1 MSSARIGVRGALLC
15 AAVVLVGTEQWA
27 LAQSAGIQSSGGA
40 SPFDTLR
47 FRPIGPATM
56 AGRIDDFAVLES
68 DPATFYVAA
77 ATGGLWKTT
86 NNGTT
91 FETVFDDESTSS
103 IGDVAIAS
111 TDANLVWVGTG
122 ENNNRQSS
130 SWGEGVFKSTDGG
143 KSWANMGLKDSHH
156 IARVVIDPV
165 DHDVVYAAALGSLWA
180 AGGERGVY
188 GTTDG
193 GDTWDLLLEVDEDTG
208 ATDLLMD
215 PTNNKVLYAATY
227 QRRRSAWGFNG
238 GGPGSAIYK
247 SPDAGESWT
256 ELTAGLPEGPKGRIG
271 LDIYRKNSN
280 VLYARIE
287 HPDDGGVYRTDD
299 AGATWEQMS
308 DTNPRPMYF
317 SQIRIDPEDDHRI
330 YVLGVQ
336 LFVSDDAGR
345 TFRTTG
351 APRIHVDF
359 HAMWI
364 DPADSRHLM
373 LGGDGGVGVSYDR
386 SETYVFLNNMPLAQ
400 FYHAS
405 FDMQTP
411 YTVCGGLQD
420 NNTWCGPSAT
430 RSSRGIVNDDWF
442 IVGGG
447 DGFVALVDPTDP
459 NVLYAESQGGRMNRV
474 DRVTDERKAIRPEPV
489 PDATEYR
496 WNWDAPMVMSPHDPS
511 TIYVAANRV
520 FKTTDRGHVWE
531 AISPDLTTATDRDE
545 LELMG
550 VMGSDITIA
559 RNDGVGAYGTL
570 TTFAESARVEGLY
583 YTGSDDGQVQVS
595 RNGGASWTNVT
606 GNFSG
611 VPANTYVS
619 RVEPSKFADGTVYV
633 TFDGHRASDFTAY
646 VYASR
651 NYGQAWESM
660 GGSLP
665 EGETVRTITEDTR
678 NPDVL
683 YLGTERGL
691 FMMTDRGGS
700 WTRVKANLPTVPIYE
715 IAVHPRDNDLIL
727 ATHGRSIWILDDLTP
742 VQEFERARRS
752 ASHLFQVPAATQFN
766 VAGDRTNSTGDRWF
780 AGENPSPGAPLTYYL
795 ADGAETISMTVR
807 DRTGVVVRTLESDD
821 IDADDDADD
830 DGEAETGPG
839 IHVVHWDLRVQP
851 VPDRGL
857 GGGFGTTRNG
867 PFVLPGEYRVT
878 LNVDGRDV
886 GTQTAQVVG
895 DPAIEIAD
903 ADRREQF
910 EASMA
915 LHALH
920 ERADEATRA
929 VTAAYDQ
936 MSALREGLTLDEAEE
951 VPAAVMIRLDELDEA
966 LNPVGRRF
974 GVDVARRFRQ
984 QNVRSQVTRLKRAV
998 MSSTSRPTET
1008 QVRRIGESRTALGE
1022 AIDEAN
1028 AVIGD
1033 VRSFYSELVKQGL
1046 YPADL
1051 KQISPIT
1058 SGTRE

>member
-1 MSSARIGVRGALLC
+1 MSPARIGVRGVLLC
-15 AAVVLVGTEQWA
+15 AAIWLAVTGQSVLS
-27 LAQSAGIQSSGGA
+27 QSADDA

-47 FRPIGPATM
+47 FRQIGPATM
-56 AGRIDDFAVLES
+56 AGRIDDFAVLEE
-68 DPATFYVAA
+68 DPSTFYVAT

-103 IGDVAIAS
+103 IGDVAIAPS
-111 TDANLVWVGTG
+111 DPNLVWVGTG

-143 KSWANMGLKDSHH
+143 KTWTNMGLVESRH
-156 IARVVIDPV
+156 IARIIVDPV
-165 DHDVVYAAALGSLWA
+165 DHDVVYVAALGSVWA

-188 GTTDG
+188 RTSDG
-193 GDTWDLLLEVDEDTG
+193 GLTWDLLLEVDADTG
-208 ATDLLMD
+208 ATELLMD

-238 GGPGSAIYK
+238 GGTGSAIHK
-247 SPDAGESWT
+247 STDAGESWI
-256 ELTAGLPEGPKGRIG
+256 ELTDGLPEGAKGRIG
-271 LDIYRKNSN
+271 LDIYRKNPN
-280 VLYARIE
+280 VLYARVQ

-299 AGATWEQMS
+299 AGATWERMS

-345 TFRTTG
+345 TFRNTG

-364 DPADSRHLM
+364 NPADSRHVI
-373 LGGDGGVGVSYDR
+373 LGGDGGVGISYDR

-400 FYHAS
+400 FYRAS

-447 DGFVALVDPTDP
+447 DGFVALVDPTDS
-459 NVLYAESQGGRMNRV
+459 NVLYAESQSGRMNRV
-474 DRVTDERKAIRPEPV
+474 DRATNERKAIRPEPL

-496 WNWDAPMVMSPHDPS
+496 WNWDTPMVMSPHDPS
-511 TIYVAANRV
+511 TIFVAANRV

-531 AISPDLTTATDRDE
+531 AISEDLTTATDRDE

-550 VMGSDITIA
+550 VMGSEITIA
-559 RNDGVGAYGTL
+559 RNDGVGAYGTISA
-570 TTFAESARVEGLY
+570 FAESARVEGLY
-583 YTGSDDGQVQVS
+583 YSGSDDGQVQVS
-595 RNGGASWTNVT
+595 RDGGVSWTNVT
-606 GNFSG
+606 PNVSG
-611 VPANTYVS
+611 VPALTYVS
-619 RVEPSKFADGTVYV
+619 RVEPSKFADGTVYL
-633 TFDGHRASDFTAY
+633 TFDGHRSSDFTAY

-651 NYGQAWESM
+651 NYGQSWESI
-660 GGSLP
+660 GGGLP
-665 EGETVRTITEDTR
+665 EGEVARTITEDVE

-691 FMMTDRGGS
+691 FVTTDRGGR

-727 ATHGRSIWILDDLTP
+727 ATHGRAIWILDDLTP
-742 VQEFERARRS
+742 IQEFERARRA
-752 ASHLFQVPAATQFN
+752 ASHFFEVPAATQFN
-766 VAGDRTNSTGDRWF
+766 AAGDRTGSVGDRWF
-780 AGENPSPGAPLTYYL
+780 TGENPTPGAPLTYYL
-795 ADGAETISMTVR
+795 ADGVDTVSMTVR
-807 DRTGVVVRTLESDD
+807 DRTGVVVRTLDGDEV
-821 IDADDDADD
+821 DAK
-830 DGEAETGPG
+830 TGSG

-851 VPDRGL
+851 VPDTGQ
-857 GGGFGTTRNG
+857 GGGFGTTVNG
-867 PFVLPGEYRVT
+867 PFVVPGEYRVT
-878 LNVDGRDV
+878 LNIDGRDV
-886 GTQTAQVVG
+886 GTQPVQVAG

-910 EASMA
+910 EAAMA

-920 ERADEATRA
+920 ERADEALSA
-929 VTAAYDQ
+929 VTAAYEELDTLRD
-936 MSALREGLTLDEAEE
+936 ALGEAEG
-951 VPAAVMIRLDELDEA
+951 VPETVMTRFGELDEA
-966 LNPVGRRF
+966 LEPVRQLF
-974 GVDVARRFRQ
+974 GVDVSGFGQ
-984 QNVRSQVTRLKRAV
+984 QNVRSRVTRLKREV

-1008 QVRRIGESRTALGE
+1008 QVRRVAESRTALGD
-1022 AIDEAN
+1022 AIGEAN

-1033 VRSFYSELVKQGL
+1033 VRSFYGELVEQNL
-1046 YPADL
+1046 YPVDL
-1051 KQISPIT
+1051 QRIT
-1058 SGTRE
+1058 PVNSSTRE

>member
-1 MSSARIGVRGALLC
+1 MSPARIGVRGLLLC
-15 AAVVLVGTEQWA
+15 AVVWLVVLGQPVRT
-27 LAQSAGIQSSGGA
+27 QSADDA
-40 SPFDTLR
+40 TPFDTLS
-47 FRPIGPATM
+47 FRQIGPATM

-68 DPATFYVAA
+68 DPSTFYVAT

-103 IGDVAIAS
+103 IGSVAIAP
-111 TDANLVWVGTG
+111 TDGNLVWVGTG

-143 KSWANMGLKDSHH
+143 TSWANMGLVDSRH
-156 IARVVIDPV
+156 IARIVVDPV
-165 DHDVVYAAALGSLWA
+165 DHDVVYVAALGSLWA

-188 GTTDG
+188 RTTDG
-193 GDTWDLLLEVDEDTG
+193 GATWDLMLEVDEDTG

-238 GGPGSAIYK
+238 GGDGSGIHK
-247 SPDAGESWT
+247 STDGGENWT
-256 ELTAGLPEGPKGRIG
+256 ELTDGLPEGPMGRIG
-271 LDIYRKNSN
+271 LDLYRKNPN

-287 HPDDGGVYRTDD
+287 HPDEGGIYRTDD
-299 AGATWEQMS
+299 AGATWQQMS

-317 SQIRIDPEDDHRI
+317 SQIRIDPQDDHRI

-345 TFRTTG
+345 TFRNTG

-364 DPADSRHLM
+364 DPADSRRLL
-373 LGGDGGVGVSYDR
+373 LGGDGGVGISYDR
-386 SETYVFLNNMPLAQ
+386 SETYVFLNNMALAQ

-405 FDMQTP
+405 YDMQTP

-447 DGFVALVDPTDP
+447 DGFVALVDPTDS
-459 NVLYAESQGGRMNRV
+459 NILYAESQGGRMNRV
-474 DRVTDERKAIRPEPV
+474 DRVTNERKSIRPEPV
-489 PDATEYR
+489 PDAPAYR
-496 WNWDAPMVMSPHDPS
+496 WNWDSPLVMSPHDPA

-531 AISPDLTTATDRDE
+531 TISPDLTTATDRDE
-545 LELMG
+545 LEIMG
-550 VMGSDITIA
+550 VMGSEITIA

-570 TTFAESARVEGLY
+570 TSFAESARVAGLY
-583 YTGSDDGQVQVS
+583 YAGADDGQVQVS
-595 RNGGASWTNVT
+595 RDGGASWTNVT
-606 GNFSG
+606 PNAG
-611 VPANTYVS
+611 VPDNTYVS

-633 TFDGHRASDFTAY
+633 TFDGHRASDFSPH

-651 NYGQAWESM
+651 NYGESWESI
-660 GGSLP
+660 GDSLP
-665 EGETVRTITEDTR
+665 EGEVVRTITEDIK

-691 FMMTDRGGS
+691 FVTTNRGGS

-727 ATHGRSIWILDDLTP
+727 ATHGRAIWILDDLTP
-742 VQEFERARRS
+742 FQEFERVQRS
-752 ASHLFQVPAATQFN
+752 ASHFFQVPAATAFN

-780 AGENPSPGAPLTYYL
+780 TGENPPPGAALTYYL
-795 ADGAETISMTVR
+795 ADEVESISMTVR
-807 DRTGVVVRTLESDD
+807 DRTGVVVRTLE
-821 IDADDDADD
+821 D
-830 DGEAETGPG
+830 DGEDDGNGAGAIYTAPG
-839 IHVVHWDLRVQP
+839 IHVLHWDLRVQP

-878 LNVDGRDV
+878 LNVGGRDV
-886 GTQTAQVVG
+886 GTQTVRVAG

-920 ERADEATRA
+920 ERADEAMSA

-936 MSALREGLTLDEAEE
+936 MSTLRESLEGEAGTSEDA
-951 VPAAVMIRLDELDEA
+951 VPAAVLTRLDELDEA
-966 LNPVGRRF
+966 LDPIRRRF
-974 GVDVARRFRQ
+974 GINVRGFGQ
-984 QNVRSQVTRLKRAV
+984 QNVRRGVTRLKRAV

-1008 QVRRIGESRTALGE
+1008 QARRIGESRAALGE
-1022 AIDEAN
+1022 AIGEAN
-1028 AVIGD
+1028 VVIGD
-1033 VRSFYSELVKQGL
+1033 VRSFYGELVDQGL
-1046 YPADL
+1046 YPPNL
-1051 KQISPIT
+1051 QLIT
-1058 SGTRE
+1058 PVASGTQNR